1 MQDMTPSHGS
11 SAEPLRPG
19 QEEIDSSRMPL
30 MDHLVE
36 LRLRLMHALLAVAG
50 CFVVCFVFAKNI
62 YYILT
67 LPYLWAARWMNGADA
82 IVSMQITAPHEFF
95 FTQVKVALF
104 GAVFLAF
111 PIIATQ
117 IYKFVAPG
125 LYKNERQAFLPYLV
139 ATPILFFIGACVV
152 YFIVMPLAMMFFL
165 GMEWKDP
172 GADVQIRLDAKVNE
186 YLSFIM
192 TLILGFGICFQLPVI
207 LTLLARAGLVTAETL
222 REKRRWA
229 IVGIFAVAAVLTPPD
244 PVSQIAMALPTWLL
258 YELSILAVVRVQR
271 LREASEKAAKAAE

>member
-1 MQDMTPSHGS
+1 M
-11 SAEPLRPG
+11 
-19 QEEIDSSRMPL
+19 IY
-30 MDHLVE
+30 
-36 LRLRLMHALLAVAG
+36 
-50 CFVVCFVFAKNI
+50 CCFVFAKNI